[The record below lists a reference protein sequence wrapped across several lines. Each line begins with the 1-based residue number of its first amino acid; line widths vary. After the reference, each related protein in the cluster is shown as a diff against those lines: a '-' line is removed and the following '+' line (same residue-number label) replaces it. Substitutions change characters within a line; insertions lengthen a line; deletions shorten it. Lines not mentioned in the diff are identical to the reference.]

1 MTKLKKGV
9 PMTQTKNS
17 TMPVYQQLKPEERG
31 MIQTLIRQKTTI
43 REIARELH
51 RSPSTIS
58 REIHRGTVKQR
69 KSNYL
74 FFTDYYADAGQAI
87 YEKHRSHCHSKGL
100 LKPCSYF
107 FNRLTKALKLHFRS
121 VGVDGFVHQFQ
132 AKYPK
137 FKCPSTP
144 TVYRYIDRGFL
155 DLQNSDLPKK
165 LRRRV
170 KGNKHNHNRHNKK
183 ILGTSIEERPKSVN
197 ERTAFGNWEGDLV
210 KGRRVASEPA
220 LLTLTE
226 RMSRF
231 EVITRIPDYHA
242 KTCLDTL
249 QKVINQHASW
259 FKSITFDNGSEFS
272 KLSQVK
278 GAKIYFAHPSSPW
291 ERGSNENINGLIRE
305 YIPKGRSLKQFTE
318 SQITQVQNA
327 INDKPRRILHYLS
340 AKAFS
345 KALRSIS

>member
-1 MTKLKKGV
+1 
-9 PMTQTKNS
+9 MTQTKNS
-17 TMPVYQQLKPEERG
+17 TMSVYQQLKPEERG
-31 MIQTLIRQKTTI
+31 MIQTLNRQNVPV

-58 REIHRGTVKQR
+58 RELHRGTVKQR
-69 KSNYL
+69 DTNYL
-74 FFTDYYADAGQAI
+74 FFTNYYADAGQAI
-87 YEKHRSHCHSKGL
+87 YEKNHSHCHSKGL
-100 LKPCSYF
+100 LRPCKFF
-107 FNRLTKALKLHFRS
+107 FNLLTKALKKHFRS
-121 VGVDGFVHQFQ
+121 AGVDGFVHQFQ
-132 AKYPK
+132 AKYPR

-144 TVYRYIDRGFL
+144 TVYRYIDRDLL
-155 DLQNSDLPKK
+155 DVKNSDLPKK

-170 KGNKHNHNRHNKK
+170 KGKHKHSRHNKK
-183 ILGTSIEERPKSVN
+183 ILGTSIEERPKSVT

-231 EVITRIPDYHA
+231 EIIIKLPDYHA
-242 KTCLDTL
+242 QTCLDAL
-249 QKVINQHASW
+249 QKVIDQYPGW

-272 KLSQVK
+272 KLTQIK
-278 GAKIYFAHPSSPW
+278 GTKIYFAHPFSPW
-291 ERGSNENINGLIRE
+291 ERGSNENTNGLIRE

-318 SQITQVQNA
+318 AQIHQVQNA
-327 INDKPRRILHYLS
+327 INDKPRKILHCLS

-345 KALRSIS
+345 KTLR